1 MKACILIKT
10 EPGRH
15 GEVSAKV
22 GKMTGV
28 KVSFAT
34 FGRTDV
40 VANSEVKDLKE
51 LVSLLS
57 SISNVTGVL
66 ATETLIALEV

>member
-10 EPGRH
+10 EPGKH
-15 GEVSAKV
+15 NEVSAKV
-22 GKMTGV
+22 GEMPEV
-28 KVSFAT
+28 KLVFPT

-40 VANSEVKDLKE
+40 VANSEVRNLKE
-51 LVSLLS
+51 LASLLS
-57 SISNVTGVL
+57 RVSGVEGVL